1 MIYRSAS
8 DFDASPVSPSPV
20 VQTERIVSLDV
31 LRGFALLGILVVNV
45 QSFSMI
51 SAAYLNPTAQGDL
64 NGANRGVWLL
74 THILFDTKFMTIFS
88 MLFGAGIVL
97 MAERARTAGRSAIGL
112 HHRRM
117 FWLMLLGILH
127 AHLLWYGDILF
138 LYGVCGLVVY
148 WFWRLR
154 PSFLFLAGFVFL
166 GVGTGISL
174 LSGWS
179 MPYWTDEQLAE
190 ITMDWQPS
198 PQLAEITMDWQP
210 SPDVVDAELA
220 AYRGDWLDQMA
231 HRVPAAIKFE
241 TLILFVWG
249 FWRAGGMMLVGMALF
264 KMGVFSAQ
272 QSKRF
277 YSSWI
282 ASAAL
287 IGIPVIL
294 YGVRQNFAFDWD
306 VRYSF
311 FFGPLHNYW
320 AGIAV
325 SLGYVGL
332 VMLACRSGVAKAVQ
346 RVLAAVGQTALSNYL
361 LQTIICTTIFY
372 GHGLGWF
379 GSVERLGQLGVV
391 VAVWTVGLVVSPMWM
406 RHFRFGPFEWLWR
419 TLTYLRWQPMRR
431 VCQ

>member
-1 MIYRSAS
+1 MSANPTSGS
-8 DFDASPVSPSPV
+8 DTSPVLACPV
-20 VQTERIVSLDV
+20 GQTDRILSLDV

-45 QSFSMI
+45 QSFGMI

-64 NGANRGVWLL
+64 SGVNYLAWLL
-74 THILFDTKFMTIFS
+74 THVFFDTKFMSIFS

-97 MAERARTAGRSAIGL
+97 MAERAAATGRSAVGL
-112 HHRRM
+112 HFRRM
-117 FWLMLLGILH
+117 FWLMLFGLLH
-127 AHLLWYGDILF
+127 AYLLWYGDILF

-148 WFWRLR
+148 WLR
-154 PSFLFLAGFVFL
+154 KLGPRFLLVTGVLFL

-179 MPYWTDEQLAE
+179 MPYWPDEQLAE
-190 ITMDWQPS
+190 MAMDWQPS
-198 PQLAEITMDWQP
+198 PK
-210 SPDVVDAELA
+210 VVEDEVA
-220 AYRGDWLDQMA
+220 AYRGGWHQQMA
-231 HRVPAAIKFE
+231 HRVPAAVKFQ
-241 TLILFVWG
+241 TLILIVWG
-249 FWRAGGMMLVGMALF
+249 FWRASGMMLIGMALF
-264 KMGVFSAQ
+264 KMGIFSARR
-272 QSKRF
+272 SKRF
-277 YSSWI
+277 YLSWI
-282 ASAAL
+282 SAAAL

-294 YGVRQNFAFDWD
+294 YGVRQNFAADWD

-311 FFGPLHNYW
+311 FFGPLYNYW
-320 AGIAV
+320 AGIVV

-332 VMLACRSGVAKAVQ
+332 VMLVCQSGVAKAVQ

-361 LQTIICTTIFY
+361 FQTVICTTIFY

-379 GSVERLGQLGVV
+379 GSVERVGQLGIVFV
-391 VAVWTVGLVVSPMWM
+391 VWTIQLVISPMWM